1 MFSRRLIVMLM
12 LMMAI
17 MPVAMASAYY
27 SDISN
32 QLASGHPVI
41 AVDLTDDYSNSAMP
55 HDDHCQP
62 NKPHPAGCSFHV
74 CVDCAIASSFEFVL
88 ALTTSPYIYPEKPGS
103 ISIIAPLDIKP
114 PIALL

>member
-1 MFSRRLIVMLM
+1 MLM
-12 LMMAI
+12 LMMAL

-32 QLASGHPVI
+32 QLLSGHPVI
-41 AVDLTDDYSNSAMP
+41 KVDLADDASISAMP

-62 NKPHPAGCSFHV
+62 NKSHPSGCSFHV

-88 ALTTSPYIYPEKPGS
+88 ALSASPYNDPENPGS

>member
-12 LMMAI
+12 LMMAL

-41 AVDLTDDYSNSAMP
+41 AVDPADDASISAMP

-62 NKPHPAGCSFHV
+62 NQSHPVGCNFHV
-74 CVDCAIASSFEFVL
+74 CVDCAIASSFEFVF
-88 ALTTSPYIYPEKPGS
+88 ALTTPPYNPPEKPGS

-114 PIALL
+114 PIVLL